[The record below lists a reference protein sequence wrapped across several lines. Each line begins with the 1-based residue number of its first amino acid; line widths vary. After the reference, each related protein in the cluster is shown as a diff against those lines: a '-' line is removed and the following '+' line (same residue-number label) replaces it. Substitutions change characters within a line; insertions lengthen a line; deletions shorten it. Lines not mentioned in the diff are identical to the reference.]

1 MRVEF
6 VIDEI
11 VLHGVDPRDRHRI
24 GDAIERH
31 LQAQL
36 SRESAVQRIANDARG
51 REQAVTGMVAHSV
64 RSVVSS
70 TAARRSNA

>member
-24 GDAIERH
+24 RDAIERH
-31 LQAQL
+31 LQTQL
-36 SRESAVQRIANDARG
+36 SRESVVGRIANDARN
-51 REQAVTGMVAHSV
+51 REQAIAGMAT
-64 RSVVSS
+64 RSVGSAVS
-70 TAARRSNA
+70 TAARRSNG

>member
-24 GDAIERH
+24 RDAIERH

-36 SRESAVQRIANDARG
+36 SRESVVGRIANDALN
-51 REQAVTGMVAHSV
+51 REHAVAGMVTQSV
-64 RSVVSS
+64 RSAVS
-70 TAARRSNA
+70 TAARRSNG